1 MSQKLTTPQFIERA
15 ISIHG
20 NKYDYSQVSYS
31 GMNAKVVFS
40 CHKHGDFLQ
49 TPLNHLQGNGCNKCR
64 YENHPSLQPKSTS
77 EFVLEAKQKHNN
89 KYDYSLVNYR
99 QSHSKITIIC
109 PFHGNFYQTPRHH
122 LNGDG
127 CPKCVKRI
135 SFRET
140 QFLNYIHIPDTK
152 ENRQVAILGKQVDGI
167 DLVTNTIYEFL
178 GDYWHGNPERF
189 KSGETNQMCHKPH
202 GELYNETIQRLKK
215 LKEAGYNVK
224 YIWENDWKRFECGT
238 EKTPRILAI

>member
-1 MSQKLTTPQFIERA
+1 
-15 ISIHG
+15 
-20 NKYDYSQVSYS
+20 
-31 GMNAKVVFS
+31 
-40 CHKHGDFLQ
+40 
-49 TPLNHLQGNGCNKCR
+49 
-64 YENHPSLQPKSTS
+64 
-77 EFVLEAKQKHNN
+77 
-89 KYDYSLVNYR
+89 
-99 QSHSKITIIC
+99 
-109 PFHGNFYQTPRHH
+109 
-122 LNGDG
+122 
-127 CPKCVKRI
+127 
-135 SFRET
+135 
-140 QFLNYIHIPDTK
+140 
-152 ENRQVAILGKQVDGI
+152 LGKQVDGI